1 MTIRMHH
8 TRILTDRDWNHYQL
22 SVPSSSSVTSRNLSS
37 RVEPFLMSVKLSPF
51 AERTLTTAVTTSA
64 LSISRESTM
73 QVIFF
78 RSEEDWHWQWQA
90 YRGGLGEPP
99 LLPPLSRSQRRCMTS
114 ATTNNCSSIHRFRQ
128 IRRHFT
134 SSESTCQ
141 TYRTRTGIC
150 PR

>member
-1 MTIRMHH
+1 MTIRMLH
-8 TRILTDRDWNHYQL
+8 TRILTDRVWNHYQL
-22 SVPSSSSVTSRNLSS
+22 SVPLSSSVTSRNLSS
-37 RVEPFLMSVKLSPF
+37 RVESFLMSVKLSPF

-78 RSEEDWHWQWQA
+78 QSEEDWQWQA
-90 YRGGLGEPP
+90 YRGGPGEPP

-114 ATTNNCSSIHRFRQ
+114 ATTNNCSSIRRFRQ

-134 SSESTCQ
+134 SSESNCQ
-141 TYRTRTGIC
+141 TNRTRVGIC